1 MRSALISCFF
11 AVRST
16 LYGGYELN
24 NSEFFRGWRDRLT
37 ETKDIAPLKFGMT
50 QEEAIAIL
58 GEPDAVSTMKSRGK
72 PLILKYQDIE
82 LHFDRSALF
91 LVFSDGETELAVKA
105 VPAQNDRGLPYLPP
119 SSPCP
124 GNDSVSSHAGT

>member
-1 MRSALISCFF
+1 MS
-11 AVRST
+11 
-16 LYGGYELN
+16 
-24 NSEFFRGWRDRLT
+24 NSEIFRNWRDKLIKTR
-37 ETKDIAPLKFGMT
+37 DIAPLKFGMT

-82 LHFDRSALF
+82 LHFDRSTLF

-105 VPAQNDRGLPYLPP
+105 
-119 SSPCP
+119 
-124 GNDSVSSHAGT
+124 GNLE

>member
-1 MRSALISCFF
+1 M
-11 AVRST
+11 
-16 LYGGYELN
+16 N

-119 SSPCP
+119 IFPLSRKWQCFQPRRDLTKGSRSYTI
-124 GNDSVSSHAGT
+124 G

>member
-50 QEEAIAIL
+50 Q
-58 GEPDAVSTMKSRGK
+58 
-72 PLILKYQDIE
+72 DIE

-105 VPAQNDRGLPYLPP
+105 VPAQNGRGLPYLPP

-124 GNDSVSSHAGT
+124 GNGSVSSHAGT

>member
-1 MRSALISCFF
+1 MHD
-11 AVRST
+11 
-16 LYGGYELN
+16 
-24 NSEFFRGWRDRLT
+24 SEFFRGWRDRLT
-37 ETKDIAPLKFGMT
+37 ETKDIAPLNFGMT

-119 SSPCP
+119 SSPIFP
-124 GNDSVSSHAGT
+124 LSRK